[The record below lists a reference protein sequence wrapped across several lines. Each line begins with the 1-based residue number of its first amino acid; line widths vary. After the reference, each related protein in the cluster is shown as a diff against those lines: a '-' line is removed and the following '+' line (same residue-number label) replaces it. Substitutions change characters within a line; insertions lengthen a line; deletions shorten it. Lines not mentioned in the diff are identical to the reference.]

1 MDVDEAQI
9 DEGLYS
15 RQLQV
20 SSFVPRDFAYRALSS
35 FSDTYWDMKV
45 CILTLAEVLYQRET
59 HSYETHGR
67 FERSDRRIGR
77 SGR

>member
-20 SSFVPRDFAYRALSS
+20 SPLLPRVFAYRALSLS
-35 FSDTYWDMKV
+35 
-45 CILTLAEVLYQRET
+45 
-59 HSYETHGR
+59 
-67 FERSDRRIGR
+67 
-77 SGR
+77 

>member
-20 SSFVPRDFAYRALSS
+20 PLFVSRDFAYRAFSS
-35 FSDTYWDMKV
+35 FSDTYWVMKV
-45 CILTLAEVLYQRET
+45 CILTLVEELHQ
-59 HSYETHGR
+59 
-67 FERSDRRIGR
+67 
-77 SGR
+77 